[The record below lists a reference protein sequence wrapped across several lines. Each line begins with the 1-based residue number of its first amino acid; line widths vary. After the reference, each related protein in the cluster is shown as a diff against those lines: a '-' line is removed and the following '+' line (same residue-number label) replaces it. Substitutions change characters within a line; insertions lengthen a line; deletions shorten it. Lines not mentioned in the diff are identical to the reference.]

1 MINAATPSGFLIEV
15 ADAKTSSVTFVI
27 VDWEILFTNNRF
39 LFNHISVAI
48 TLKGKFPELI
58 NSLIRFVPSTHKQS
72 SSFEGSLSLK
82 ALNLLIRELFLL
94 VINKFIFSMMN

>member
-1 MINAATPSGFLIEV
+1 MINAATPSGFLVEV
-15 ADAKTSSVTFVI
+15 ADAKTSSETFII
-27 VDWEILFTNNRF
+27 VDWEICFANNGF

-58 NSLIRFVPSTHKQS
+58 NSLIRFVPSTQKQS